1 MFGESKKS
9 VICQLLTL
17 KKELEL
23 NQDEAYLWYEIVAK
37 VSYNAEENYILSKA
51 LYLLMDDIL
60 LYDYQEINHLIQ
72 TVENINC

>member
-1 MFGESKKS
+1 MFSKSKYS
-9 VICQLLTL
+9 VVCQLLTL

-23 NQDEAYLWYEIVAK
+23 NQDEAYLWHEIVAK

-60 LYDYQEINHLIQ
+60 LYDYQEINRLIQ
-72 TVENINC
+72 TVEDIDC